1 MHRCFQY
8 SRGIGETFFAF
19 LLIIENCKFV
29 LNLKHQ
35 KRASLMWVTFKKIK
49 IVKPFAL
56 SLSGIVKNYI
66 CCSIS
71 KQCIISNLRKS
82 RLKMIPMVWKW
93 IPKKMK
99 NLSNS
104 LFHSMTRMI
113 ESCAWLSQNIAS
125 WGTTKVAKIVW
136 VLSFGSFENNW
147 HFIYT
152 YFHRILWGRLKL
164 DFQLCFQ
171 PNLIVCLC
179 TVHVKNYLSIT
190 KSI

>member
-1 MHRCFQY
+1 M
-8 SRGIGETFFAF
+8 
-19 LLIIENCKFV
+19 

-35 KRASLMWVTFKKIK
+35 KRASLMWVTFKKIR
-49 IVKPFAL
+49 IVKTFAL

-66 CCSIS
+66 CCSTS

-82 RLKMIPMVWKW
+82 SLKMIPWFENDFQ
-93 IPKKMK
+93 KKRK
-99 NLSNS
+99 IYRTHCSIRWREWSS
-104 LFHSMTRMI
+104 LVLN
-113 ESCAWLSQNIAS
+113 LSQNIAS
-125 WGTTKVAKIVW
+125 WGTTKVARIVW

-152 YFHRILWGRLKL
+152 NYHRILWGRLKL

-190 KSI
+190 KSIEIH